1 VLRRSLEALSGLL
14 SIAAYPVIIY
24 VLLTHQ
30 LAWVGALL
38 VFGLIAWRLRH
49 RAHWPWLLGLLV
61 LGLLLVTRLAG
72 LDAFLKLSPLLI
84 HISLFIIFA
93 QSLRSIPLI
102 ERFARLEFG
111 TELPPGIAHYC
122 RGVTWVWVAFFA
134 ANIIGCTW
142 LALYGDDKL
151 WVLYNGLIVYGL
163 IVALLLG
170 EYLWRHVRFP
180 DLEIP
185 PPAQTMRSIIANGDQ
200 IWGRKSHD
208 PA

>member
-1 VLRRSLEALSGLL
+1 MLRRSLQALSGLV
-14 SIAAYPVIIY
+14 SIVAYPVVIY
-24 VLLTHQ
+24 ALLTQQ
-30 LAWVGALL
+30 LAWIGALL

-49 RAHWPWLLGLLV
+49 RAHWPWLLGLFT
-61 LGLLLVTRLAG
+61 LGLLLVARLAG
-72 LDAFLKLSPLLI
+72 LDTFLKMSPLLI

-93 QSLRSIPLI
+93 QSLRDIPLI

-111 TELPPGIAHYC
+111 PQLPPGVARYC
-122 RGVTWVWVAFFA
+122 RGVTLIWVAFFA

-142 LALYGDDKL
+142 LALYGDDQQWL
-151 WVLYNGLIVYGL
+151 LYNGVIVYGL

-185 PPAQTMRSIIANGDQ
+185 PLTQTMRSIIANGDQ